1 MATRFEKMALLKSAT
16 KEELIRSYYGDEFI
30 DATFSQL
37 EIVNERFKSLA
48 KSYGVHGRIPNISTV
63 WRAALGKYAVRASKK
78 IGLVGVIQQRDNVF
92 SHRTYKAQDELTI
105 EEIRWLIFDE
115 RKKFTQSQKRLN
127 DLNRLLGRLEAK
139 YGSKQTILAE
149 AF

>member
-1 MATRFEKMALLKSAT
+1 LTRSDQLSLLKTAT
-16 KEELIRSYYGDEFI
+16 KNELIRGYYGGEFI
-30 DATFSQL
+30 DATLSQL

-63 WRAALGKYAVRASKK
+63 WRAALGRYAVKASKK
-78 IGLVGVIQQRDNVF
+78 IGLVGVIQQKDNVF
-92 SHRTYKAQDELTI
+92 SHRTYKKLDELTI

-115 RKKFTQSQKRLN
+115 RKKFTKSQKRLN
-127 DLNRLLGRLEAK
+127 DLNRMLGRLEAK

>member
-1 MATRFEKMALLKSAT
+1 MTRSDQLSLLKTAT
-16 KEELIRSYYGDEFI
+16 KNELIRGYYGGEFI
-30 DATFSQL
+30 DATLSQL

-63 WRAALGKYAVRASKK
+63 WRAALGRYAVKASKK
-78 IGLVGVIQQRDNVF
+78 IGLVGVIQQKDNVF
-92 SHRTYKAQDELTI
+92 SHRTYKKLDELTI

-115 RKKFTQSQKRLN
+115 RKKFTKSQKRLN
-127 DLNRLLGRLEAK
+127 DLNRMLGRLEAK